1 MHAEK
6 IVSLKHPHATDARI
20 LSGVVESGDDSAYVI
35 RGPDGTVTATRAFSC
50 LIEALPG
57 DHVLFSEDPQ
67 QGCHILS
74 ITRRPDNQ
82 NARMLFAADMT
93 LQAPNGHLHLNADA
107 DMTLSAGKKITQ
119 ASDDYS
125 LLARRSLFNIDHL
138 NLLGVNL
145 TNRFSRVRYIAQH
158 MEQVVDNLMQQFRN
172 VFRNVSQLD
181 QSRSREVLHEV
192 DDLYALRS
200 SQASIT
206 ARSDIKIDAE
216 RIHMG

>member
-6 IVSLKHPHATDARI
+6 IVSLKHSSATSARI
-20 LSGVVESGDDSAYVI
+20 LSGVVESGDDSGYLI
-35 RGPDGTVTATRAFSC
+35 QGPDGTVAATRAFSC

-57 DHVLFSEDPQ
+57 DHVLFSDDPQ

-82 NARMLFAADMT
+82 DACMLFAADIT
-93 LQAPNGHLHLNADA
+93 LQAPNGRLHLNANA
-107 DMTLSAGKKITQ
+107 DMTLSAGSKITQ
-119 ASDDYS
+119 ASDDYTVM
-125 LLARRSLFNIDHL
+125 ARQSLFNID
-138 NLLGVNL
+138 NL
-145 TNRFSRVRYIAQH
+145 TLSGVTLSNHFSRVRYFTQH

-192 DDLYALRS
+192 EDLYALRS